1 VLELL
6 NSSGVL
12 TVPGSGFGREFGG
25 DHFRIVYLPGEE
37 ILQDAMDKLESFL
50 SKSSK

>member
-1 VLELL
+1 VLDLL

-12 TVPGSGFGREFGG
+12 TVPGSGFGREFGA

-37 ILQDAMDKLESFL
+37 VLQDAMDKLESFI